1 MNRTNQGWWVALL
14 CVVALAGCAAD
25 QWNSKSDDNSGYNAP
40 RSTAGSSSTGNTS
53 SPATAAGS
61 GAAMPPASAGTMPA
75 TDSASP
81 AQATYGMVQAIEP
94 MPRQDLGVGVVGA
107 AAAGGTTGA
116 APDVLYRITV
126 RMDDG
131 SNQTTVVDALPSY
144 KVGDRVRYNNGAIS
158 PY

>member
-1 MNRTNQGWWVALL
+1 MNKTNQGWWVAAL
-14 CVVALAGCAAD
+14 CVVALTGCAAD
-25 QWNSKSDDNSGYNAP
+25 Q
-40 RSTAGSSSTGNTS
+40 
-53 SPATAAGS
+53 
-61 GAAMPPASAGTMPA
+61 PPASAGTMPA

-107 AAAGGTTGA
+107 AAAGGITGS
-116 APDVLYRITV
+116 PDVLYRITV

>member
-1 MNRTNQGWWVALL
+1 MNKTNQGWWVAAL
-14 CVVALAGCAAD
+14 CVVALTGCAAD
-25 QWNSKSDDNSGYNAP
+25 QWNSKSEDNSGYNAP
-40 RSTAGSSSTGNTS
+40 RSTAGSSSSSTS

-61 GAAMPPASAGTMPA
+61 GAAMPPASTTPGTN
-75 TDSASP
+75 SASP

-107 AAAGGTTGA
+107 AAAGGITGS
-116 APDVLYRITV
+116 PDVLYRITV